1 MANFYSKNF
10 KQTNWTHRPNQATKS
25 YWRKLEDQKLAAKME
40 KQTEIQEEN
49 RQALI
54 DRLKEDLVEIA
65 TAEGYQVVG
74 PDFERKIVLPNG
86 APVACMYYRGIN
98 FYMDALLYY
107 RDDEFN
113 WITTMR
119 RTYLDYT
126 LCTSGYC
133 ASGEIDN
140 EITLTRKNEEADKLV
155 DVHLVNGVK
164 PNTPYMAQALFMHP
178 AFGDTQMIGHMDI
191 HTSSIY
197 TFPKWCEVI
206 KERFQKACSV
216 VMHRYK
222 EILKEVK
229 KDEVK
234 TAGAE
239 YDAR

>member
-86 APVACMYYRGIN
+86 APVACLYYRGIN

-107 RDDEFN
+107 KDAKIN

-119 RTYLDYT
+119 RTYLDTT

-155 DVHLVNGVK
+155 NVRLVNGVEPK
-164 PNTPYMAQALFMHP
+164 IPYMTQAFFMHP
-178 AFGDTQMIGHMDI
+178 AFGDTQMIGHMDV
-191 HTSSIY
+191 HSSSLY

-206 KERFQKACSV
+206 KERFKKACPV

-222 EILKEVK
+222 EVLKEVK
-229 KDEVK
+229 KTEVK
-234 TAGAE
+234 TAGEDYVA
-239 YDAR
+239 